1 MDDGVEPSIAERNR
15 NMDWNY
21 PAGAGPEGIY
31 EMGRRLAEHI
41 GRLPDA
47 TTFTND
53 AREMLRLTRRVE
65 AEARGGRLFVGFQNA
80 QKLELERSRY
90 EALVADGTLVVA
102 FGEGALDP
110 PIDGLEYRSLTTDHS
125 RLANNWFLV
134 TDAPER
140 AAFVS
145 WEVSDDPAAFGQGG
159 AATPGKAF
167 VGFVTDDPLVVAEL
181 ASTLGTF
188 GRPAPAVP
196 PAIPTEPAAADPA
209 SQALAEAARHTVV
222 SPTGAE
228 PGAVVLALRRDDSD
242 RTVYTAIS
250 IAHNEQR
257 RLVVVDRS
265 AESIFG
271 MPYSDLRG
279 DDDFRPRPDRL
290 FGAGTAVREGRGRT
304 ARVITAA
311 KALGVDAGGWFP
323 TRAGS
328 DGIAEAVKR
337 FDGSVVVLPETV
349 RQPSIA
355 ERLRGMTLDTLE
367 RIGVPLVVAE

>member
-1 MDDGVEPSIAERNR
+1 
-15 NMDWNY
+15 MDWNY
-21 PAGAGPEGIY
+21 PVGAGPEGIY
-31 EMGRRLAEHI
+31 EIGRRLAEHI

-80 QKLELERSRY
+80 RKLELERSRY
-90 EALVADGTLVVA
+90 EALVVDGTQVVA
-102 FGEGALDP
+102 FGEGALEP
-110 PIDGLEYRSLTTDHS
+110 PIDGLEYRSLTADHS

-145 WEVSDDPAAFGQGG
+145 WEVSSDQTIFGQGG

-181 ASTLGTF
+181 ASALGTF
-188 GRPAPAVP
+188 GRPAPARP
-196 PAIPTEPAAADPA
+196 PATPAEPAVPDPA
-209 SQALAEAARHTVV
+209 TLALAEASRHTVV
-222 SPTGAE
+222 SPTEAE

-242 RTVYTAIS
+242 RAIYAAIS
-250 IAHNEQR
+250 IAHQEQR
-257 RLVVVDRS
+257 PLVVVDRS

-304 ARVITAA
+304 ARTITAA
-311 KALGVDAGGWFP
+311 KTLGVEAGGWFP

-337 FDGSVVVLPETV
+337 FDGSVVVLSGSV

-355 ERLRGMTLDTLE
+355 ERLRGMTLDSLE
-367 RIGVPLVVAE
+367 RIGVPLVVAD

>member
-1 MDDGVEPSIAERNR
+1 
-15 NMDWNY
+15 MDWNY
-21 PAGAGPEGIY
+21 PTGAGPEGIY

-80 QKLELERSRY
+80 HKMELERERY
-90 EALVADGTLVVA
+90 EALVADGTAVVA
-102 FGEGALDP
+102 FGEGALDH
-110 PIDGLEYRSLTTDHS
+110 PIDGLEYRSLTAHHS

-140 AAFVS
+140 VAFVS
-145 WEVSDDPAAFGQGG
+145 WEVSDDPAVFGQGG

-181 ASTLGTF
+181 ASSLGTF
-188 GRPAPAVP
+188 GRPARALP
-196 PAIPTEPAAADPA
+196 PAIPAIPAEPASPDPA
-209 SQALAEAARHTVV
+209 SQALADAARRTVV
-222 SPTGAE
+222 DSTGAE
-228 PGAVVLALRRDDSD
+228 PGAVVLAMRRNDSD
-242 RTVYTAIS
+242 RAIYTAIS
-250 IAHNEQR
+250 IAHKEQR

-290 FGAGTAVREGRGRT
+290 FGAGTAIREGRGRT
-304 ARVITAA
+304 ARTITAA

-328 DGIAEAVKR
+328 DGIAEALRR
-337 FDGSVVVLPETV
+337 FEGSVVVLPDTV

-355 ERLRGMTLDTLE
+355 ERLRGMTLNTLGQL
-367 RIGVPLVVAE
+367 GVPLVVAE